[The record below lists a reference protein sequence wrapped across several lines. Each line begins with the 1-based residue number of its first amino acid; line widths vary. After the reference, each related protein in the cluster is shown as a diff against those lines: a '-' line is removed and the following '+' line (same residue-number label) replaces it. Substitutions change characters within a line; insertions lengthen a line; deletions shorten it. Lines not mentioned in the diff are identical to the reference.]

1 MTEWRRRKSR
11 GIVMFPDWR
20 YRSEEE
26 EEENGHVLHFSLD
39 SFVCL
44 LGVNGERRIEKGGKS
59 VFGSSLRFG

>member
-1 MTEWRRRKSR
+1 M
-11 GIVMFPDWR
+11 MFPDWR

-44 LGVNGERRIEKGGKS
+44 LGVNGGERKRRRKGGNPFS
-59 VFGSSLRFG
+59 DPV

>member
-1 MTEWRRRKSR
+1 MTEWRRRRRRR

-44 LGVNGERRIEKGGKS
+44 LGVNGERERRRKGGNPFS
-59 VFGSSLRFG
+59 DPV